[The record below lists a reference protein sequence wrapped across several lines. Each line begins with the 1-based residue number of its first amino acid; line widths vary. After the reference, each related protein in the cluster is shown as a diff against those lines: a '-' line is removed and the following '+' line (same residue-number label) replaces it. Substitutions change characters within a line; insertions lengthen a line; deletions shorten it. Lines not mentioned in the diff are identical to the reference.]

1 MHRLFG
7 RREAVALLGGLGLFG
22 LSAMTPR
29 ARAESLSLQG
39 RTLTIGIHNRAP
51 WGYRDTDGN
60 VVGLHPDIAR
70 AALMP
75 LGADGFD
82 FVVADF
88 GALIPGLLAQR
99 FDLVASGVA
108 ITPARCQQVIFSEP
122 DVAVGDGLLV
132 MKGNPLNLHG
142 YADITRNPDARLGG
156 GRGTENMK
164 NALAAG
170 VPEGQML
177 YFPNNEAVV
186 SAMLAGRVDAAT
198 LSAPSVAGIMADKH
212 IEGIERALPFQGL
225 VKANGKPA
233 LLYTAMV
240 FRQDETALRDAYNG
254 RLAAIK
260 QDGTL
265 RQILGRY
272 GFSDDDV
279 APPVSTEDIC
289 AGNG

>member
-1 MHRLFG
+1 MHRLYG
-7 RREAVALLGGLGLFG
+7 RREAVALLGGLDLFG
-22 LSAMTPR
+22 LSR
-29 ARAESLSLQG
+29 ARAESLPLQG

-70 AALMP
+70 AALAP
-75 LGADGFD
+75 LGAGGFD

-99 FDLVASGVA
+99 FDIVASGVA
-108 ITPARCQQVIFSEP
+108 VTPVRCQQVIFSEP

-132 MKGNPLNLHG
+132 MKGNPLNLHS
-142 YADITRNPDARLGG
+142 YADFAKNPNARLGG

-170 VPEGQML
+170 VPEGQVL

-225 VKANGKPA
+225 VKPNGKPA

-265 RQILGRY
+265 KQILGRY

-279 APPVSTEDIC
+279 APPISTADIC